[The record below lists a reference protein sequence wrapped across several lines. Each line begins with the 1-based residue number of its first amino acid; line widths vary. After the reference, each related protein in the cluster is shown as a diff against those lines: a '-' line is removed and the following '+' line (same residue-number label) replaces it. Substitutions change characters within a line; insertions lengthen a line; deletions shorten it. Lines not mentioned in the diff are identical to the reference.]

1 MELRIDRRV
10 AGVILSSSDVLQS
23 LTVTGTN
30 TTTGQ
35 DSSQDRVLRIK
46 WYIALVIGVGLLL
59 FIYLVYR
66 LCYRQTMS
74 KRKLHELIN
83 EARAEELM

>member
-10 AGVILSSSDVLQS
+10 AGVILGGSDVLQS

-35 DSSQDRVLRIK
+35 DASQDRVLRIK

-59 FIYLVYR
+59 VIYLVYR